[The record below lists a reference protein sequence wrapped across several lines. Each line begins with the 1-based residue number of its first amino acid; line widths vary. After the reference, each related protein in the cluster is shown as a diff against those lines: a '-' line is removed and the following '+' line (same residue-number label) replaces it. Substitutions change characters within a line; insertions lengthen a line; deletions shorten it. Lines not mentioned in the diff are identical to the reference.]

1 MKRWL
6 ILIVVA
12 LCVASSVR
20 AQTVWVIST
29 AADSGLTISSP
40 DEYLAGVGTCT
51 RFDSTQVIFNDLVQT
66 LPLAEARDDFVRLTS
81 YGTWQF
87 IFDVEG
93 LLPPDDG
100 LFTNVEVNIPEC
112 PRTFLSVDYLL
123 DPRRSDCLKR
133 ALLLHEWR
141 HMRDFINGRA
151 AAFMMNQSAPETF
164 AQELELL
171 EFEYRG
177 AREQLSACW
186 TNGCPDEDW
195 IGRAYRQGGL
205 PRLRWAI
212 ATNYGILARHPD
224 QKKTIWNACKWLP
237 WEP

>member
-1 MKRWL
+1 MKRWCL
-6 ILIVVA
+6 IFAA
-12 LCVASSVR
+12 LCVAIPVQ
-20 AQTVWVIST
+20 AQTVWIIST
-29 AADSGLTISSP
+29 AADSGLTITSP

-51 RFDSTQVIFNDLVQT
+51 RFDSAQAIFNDLVQT
-66 LPLAEARDDFVRLTS
+66 LPRAEARDDFERLTS

-141 HMRDFINGRA
+141 HMRDFLSGRA
-151 AAFMMNQSAPETF
+151 SAFMLTQTAPEAF
-164 AQELELL
+164 AQELDLL

-177 AREQLSACW
+177 AREQLSAMW
-186 TNGCPDEDW
+186 SGGCSDADW

-212 ATNYGILARHPD
+212 ANNYGLLDRHPNKR
-224 QKKTIWNACKWLP
+224 QTIRNACNWLR